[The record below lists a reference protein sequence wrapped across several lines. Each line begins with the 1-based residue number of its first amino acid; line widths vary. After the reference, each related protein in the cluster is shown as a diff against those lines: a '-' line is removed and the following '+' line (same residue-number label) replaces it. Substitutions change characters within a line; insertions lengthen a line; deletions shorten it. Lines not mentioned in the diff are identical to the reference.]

1 MAQFPDTATYTGFN
15 KPSRVEADIRDLQ
28 HEGTIPPEL
37 DGAFYRVQ
45 PDRSSRPGSATTSPS
60 TATG

>member
-1 MAQFPDTATYTGFN
+1 MAQFPDTATNTGFN
-15 KPSRVEADIRDLQ
+15 KPSRVQADLRDLQ

-45 PDRSSRPGSATTSPS
+45 PDPQFPPRLGLLKPV
-60 TATG
+60 

>member
-28 HEGTIPPEL
+28 HEGTIH
-37 DGAFYRVQ
+37 ARV
-45 PDRSSRPGSATTSPS
+45 PFLSSL
-60 TATG
+60 